1 MNPEDMHDG
10 WDEKAY
16 QFKLRCDG
24 FFDLCGGLLK
34 LHNICGHTDM
44 VQSHVNFALESF
56 QKICDDFIGEK
67 KCD

>member
-1 MNPEDMHDG
+1 MDEHDG

-34 LHNICGHTDM
+34 LYNICGPNTDM
-44 VQSHVNFALESF
+44 VKANASLAIETF
-56 QKICDDFIGEK
+56 QKICEDFIGNTGKGE
-67 KCD
+67 